1 MGLITK
7 QQLSNVTNYR
17 KVNFSKG
24 LGAPAILNESFDL
37 NKTYDI
43 FLSHSYIDKEEV
55 ASLKIYLETFSL
67 SVYID
72 WIDDYQLNRNSVTK
86 ETARRIK
93 ERMKNCK
100 SLLYAFS
107 ENTILSKWMPWE
119 LGYFDGF
126 KGRVAVLPISNSTTD
141 NFKGTE
147 YVGLYPYITHNKISG
162 TEKEAL
168 WVRENTNNYIIM
180 EQWLNGQNPFN
191 RK

>member
-86 ETARRIK
+86 ETAKRIK

-180 EQWLNGQNPFN
+180 EQWLNVQNPFN